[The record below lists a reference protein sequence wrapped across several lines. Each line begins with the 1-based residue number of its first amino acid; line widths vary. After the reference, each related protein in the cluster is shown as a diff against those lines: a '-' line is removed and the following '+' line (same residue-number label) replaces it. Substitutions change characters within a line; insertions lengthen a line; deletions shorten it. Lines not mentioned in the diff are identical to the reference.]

1 MKSGRWGVI
10 AGVLV
15 FAAFTGFF
23 MKTAR
28 LQWDLKVYMT
38 CARTLAAGGD
48 PYTSVPTVDGIGY
61 QCLYPPL
68 ATDLYRPFAALSDSW
83 NGAGEKMWA
92 ALKVI
97 SLCLMLW
104 LWREYLLSPGA
115 DFPRLLFIAL
125 AYGSPFWSDFRS
137 GNAASFEHLILW
149 AGLAAFVAGKDLWF
163 VVFVAAAA
171 QPKLLPVAF
180 LGLALLS
187 PRPRPV
193 LFLGALALAAGAF
206 GLNELIH
213 PGLLK
218 SFFHQ
223 LTDPSQP
230 WRYERG
236 PNNCSMWGFFEHVY
250 EVASGDRARAVSFA
264 TSVHFLWS
272 AAVAAVTAYSLF
284 RTWHGTG
291 SERSKRLSTVLLFAA
306 AYALVVPRLK
316 DYSFFLLIPPT
327 LAALES
333 GAPAGILWTIALFA
347 VLNSTKALGAKLGMG
362 RWDILLGY
370 FKLYAVVLV
379 WGVLA
384 LHPHRKKEPA

>member
-1 MKSGRWGVI
+1 MR
-10 AGVLV
+10 
-15 FAAFTGFF
+15 
-23 MKTAR
+23 TAR
-28 LQWDLKVYMT
+28 LQWDLKVYMA
-38 CARTLAAGGD
+38 CSRTLASGGD

-61 QCLYPPL
+61 QCLYPPMT
-68 ATDLYRPFAALSDSW
+68 TDLYRPFAAMSDAW
-83 NGAGEKMWA
+83 AGAGEKVWA
-92 ALKVI
+92 GLKVL
-97 SLCLMLW
+97 SLFLMLW
-104 LWREYLLSPGA
+104 LWREYLLPPGA

-125 AYGSPFWSDFRS
+125 AYGSPFWSDFRA
-137 GNAASFEHLILW
+137 GNAASFEHLVLW

-163 VVFVAAAA
+163 VVLVAAAA

-180 LGLALLS
+180 LGLALARPK
-187 PRPRPV
+187 PRPM
-193 LFLGALALAAGAF
+193 LFIGGVALALAAF

-223 LTDPSQP
+223 LGDPSQP

-236 PNNCSMWGFFEHVY
+236 PNNCATWGFFEHVS
-250 EVASGDRARAVSFA
+250 EVAFGDRARAVSFA

-272 AAVAAVTAYSLF
+272 AAVAALTSFALF
-284 RTWHGTG
+284 RTWRGNGT
-291 SERSKRLSTVLLFAA
+291 ERAKRLSTVLLFAT
-306 AYALVVPRLK
+306 AYALIVPRLK

-333 GAPAGILWTIALFA
+333 GAPAPILWTIALFA

-384 LHPHRKKEPA
+384 VHPRRKKEPA